1 MDELT
6 PPAPRAFVHPAQRHP
21 SLGGPRETLLYA
33 VPDAEAQ
40 ARVVRALER
49 SGDDALVTMA
59 LRSSNSEHLVAV
71 HCPRTWEAMRAV
83 RAIVETADPDAVQVR
98 GARGTIDL
106 TAPEGPWAISA

>member
-1 MDELT
+1 MDDLT
-6 PPAPRAFVHPAQRHP
+6 PPADRGFVHPAQRLS

-49 SGDDALVTMA
+49 SDDEGVVAMS
-59 LRSSNSEHLVAV
+59 LRSGHEHLVAV
-71 HCPRTWEAMRAV
+71 HCARTWPAMRQV
-83 RAIVETADPDAVQVR
+83 RATVTAADPEAVQVL
-98 GARGTIDL
+98 GSRGTIDL